1 MCRAY
6 ASNFYDFDFKNHSYF
21 IRGKRIMG
29 KIVPIHFDELIL
41 VVPIYQEERIDWN
54 CTIKLLAY
62 IFNAN

>member
-1 MCRAY
+1 MA
-6 ASNFYDFDFKNHSYF
+6 
-21 IRGKRIMG
+21 